1 MQKIIKKRNV
11 NTNLLIKFIENFFTS
26 HIIQYF
32 AIHCI
37 RFEFML
43 NQQKLQQHIQP
54 ESIALLGA
62 TKVSLSRKSIIMRGL
77 FAMEKLAR
85 DLNYK
90 TMKRFLYFFIDLSL
104 RGIHALRN

>member
-1 MQKIIKKRNV
+1 MQKIIKKHNLD
-11 NTNLLIKFIENFFTS
+11 TNLLVKFIENFFTS
-26 HIIQYF
+26 HTIQYF

-62 TKVSLSRKSIIMRGL
+62 TKVSLSRKSMIMRGL

-104 RGIHALRN
+104 RGIHALKN

>member
-1 MQKIIKKRNV
+1 
-11 NTNLLIKFIENFFTS
+11 
-26 HIIQYF
+26 
-32 AIHCI
+32 
-37 RFEFML
+37 
-43 NQQKLQQHIQP
+43 
-54 ESIALLGA
+54 
-62 TKVSLSRKSIIMRGL
+62 MRCL